1 MVNVFT
7 GLIFEVSLLLLFLP
21 PELGLGL
28 ALPGGESRSAA
39 TVALFVRTE
48 DVNEKEQMGVAES
61 IRTSTT
67 VKLRR
72 RSPPI
77 CLLMLLEALLFAM
90 MNKVS

>member
-7 GLIFEVSLLLLFLP
+7 GLLFEASFLLLFLP
-21 PELGLGL
+21 LELGLGL

-39 TVALFVRTE
+39 TAALFVRTE
-48 DVNEKEQMGVAES
+48 DVNENEQMGVAES

-67 VKLRR
+67 VKR

-77 CLLMLLEALLFAM
+77 CLLMLFKGLFVM
-90 MNKVS
+90 MIQ